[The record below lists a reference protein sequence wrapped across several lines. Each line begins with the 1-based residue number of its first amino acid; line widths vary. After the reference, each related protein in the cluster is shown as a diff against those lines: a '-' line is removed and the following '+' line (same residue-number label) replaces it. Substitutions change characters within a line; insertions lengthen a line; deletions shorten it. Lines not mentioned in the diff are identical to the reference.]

1 MMTHDLIVVQVDRAR
16 ALLALAK
23 DAPAA
28 KRVADM
34 AHAAE
39 IYLRRQHVSEDA
51 IQYAR
56 LAK

>member
-1 MMTHDLIVVQVDRAR
+1 MKGDLIVQQVDKAR

-23 DAPAA
+23 DAPDA

-39 IYLRRQHVSEDA
+39 TYARRQNPCGCF
-51 IQYAR
+51 
-56 LAK
+56 